1 MSQAAF
7 WEIIAVPD
15 IRLQTAQLAADLLG
29 LAAGPVHSF
38 SRSIEN
44 CP

>member
-15 IRLQTAQLAADLLG
+15 IRLQTAALSERILAG
-29 LAAGPVHSF
+29 LVWPRREFAMAAPK
-38 SRSIEN
+38 
-44 CP
+44 